1 MRPVQLVENE
11 RVVAYPVVQSKLTD
25 EYTRRALSF
34 LERNQKR
41 PFFLYLPHAMPHKP
55 LAASEE
61 FYTPETREDL
71 YADVIRELDWS
82 VGRILRRI
90 SELNLRIER
99 AVHLRLRQ
107 RPLVWGQLGRAARH
121 EVDILGRG
129 HSRAPDG
136 PVAGQDP
143 RGYGL
148 GGDMWRNRHIPD
160 AVPPRPKFQAV
171 KLVNPHS
178 VNELPE
184 FWLLKC
190 SH

>member
-90 SELNLRIER
+90 SELNLESNVLFIFASDNGPWFGGSSGGLRGMKSTSWEGGIRVPLMARWPGRIPAGMVSGEICG
-99 AVHLRLRQ
+99 VIDIFPTLCH
-107 RPLVWGQLGRAARH
+107 LGRS
-121 EVDILGRG
+121 
-129 HSRAPDG
+129 SRP
-136 PVAGQDP
+136 
-143 RGYGL
+143 
-148 GGDMWRNRHIPD
+148 
-160 AVPPRPKFQAV
+160 
-171 KLVNPHS
+171 
-178 VNELPE
+178 
-184 FWLLKC
+184 
-190 SH
+190 